1 MAQNENEDNNK
12 RQTRSQSHSSSH
24 LSRPS
29 TPSKS
34 SIPSILLSQF
44 QEYDHSNNGFLNWDE
59 FCAMCSDKNINE
71 DERDTY
77 WKELGG
83 ENQNSTIS
91 YQQDPSRAKFIRK
104 RYIHRSNDDESITD
118 RLSND
123 EDEDEDDTPS
133 TSIYEQ
139 TKSRKEIANIDGARC
154 QSAPA
159 TANAPHVHPNPTL
172 TKQQHHSDDEHMR
185 EAHRLVRSST
195 AKSEFSVSV
204 TTLFERGP
212 LKVFERFDMEQNGTL
227 NVSQFVQMV
236 NALYP
241 TPTSD
246 DHKDQDEDD
255 KVIKDTF
262 VQVDC
267 DKSDRLDYRDGVHD
281 LEAELDRFGEN
292 KPNKTEFLNLCVE
305 VFGNKNEFNVMN
317 ELTNANPIGEV
328 RTCINT
334 FAEHVES
341 GGKHQ
346 YRFAKLTV
354 EQLAQWIEK
363 HGIPSIV
370 KIEELQ
376 REYDTLLRHKSKVD
390 SDLVRKHDEQVLT
403 KRFLDETGED
413 KAKLENDLKQCQ
425 YTKRMLQTRCDNVC
439 EQLEVVQN
447 QLNKTKNDLK
457 IAKKA
462 QKKMRSDED
471 EIEELRAQR
480 ESLQNQLE
488 LYCERHQITKTTV
501 NRFVQTR
508 HPLEFEF
515 DNMKGAT
522 THHHLMPA
530 HPDSDSDE
538 FERNDYEESERFTH
552 TRRYSDESDTNIGS
566 IMSTD
571 GHHQRVPSTVG
582 LSDRDEPLFHDN
594 TGNAMYSASDH
605 YVEPMM
611 DTAQLQ
617 EQIASQLKQCFQDQ
631 AQQIKQLL
639 QAAHQPNELQKN
651 TMQTMVD
658 IKKNCKLTELEIAK
672 QSDNLKEHFQQQTHQ
687 IKADLNTF
695 QRNMTEQLS
704 QSMHQPNEAKDESTV
719 ADTVPQVN
727 QTIPPLTREEWQD
740 LQNKTNQTMQTMA
753 DIKKNWKQTAKQNDN
768 LKKHLEEQTQQ
779 IKGDLNELQQHMKSQ
794 LLQSMHQPNE
804 AKDESTVADIVQ
816 NTPPVTTDEWQWEKM
831 EHAID
836 GLRSQL
842 NAHDKSFAKIQNSLG
857 VCTHISTSAIESAQD
872 KIQMTQLHAETES
885 ATKFSS
891 LGYNLYSMK
900 KQLHD
905 ALDVLNTLKTTLPQ
919 VIAKTVKAA
928 QIHEEE
934 DEDEDDDDDIKHCTK
949 DSTLKVLESQIGKE
963 MTIVLQSQLID
974 DAIHKSKQ
982 ELMDYMDLKFEHKQQ
997 SELLAKECK
1006 EEEEYTNAQRLDDAE
1021 QGQRKD
1027 ALLAQ
1032 FIESNSQV
1040 LDATSDIKKETER
1053 LMSLLRTLV
1062 GLDVAQTMRFANDQN
1077 ETLIKKIQTR
1087 MDDISARIAQ
1097 QGRVTKEHNQTQMKQ
1112 IQARMDAVC
1121 AQITEQ
1127 KEANRVNDRFNDS
1140 IKSHTKLLQ
1149 QMFAESDETIKTE
1162 LEHSSQ
1168 SWFHQLRKYQDSTN
1182 RNFDELKK
1190 DVKVTN
1196 QTNHFGD
1203 EYTTKMMAK
1212 IRANQSSCWRDTGC
1226 GLFAAM
1232 AANFF
1237 FVILFFAHKG
1247 HYA

>member
-488 LYCERHQITKTTV
+488 LYCERHQTTKTTV
-501 NRFVQTR
+501 DR
-508 HPLEFEF
+508 LEKERQLLEI
-515 DNMKGAT
+515 DNMNQNQAPLMGAT
-522 THHHLMPA
+522 THHLKPA
-530 HPDSDSDE
+530 HPESDSDE

-582 LSDRDEPLFHDN
+582 LSDRDEPLFN
-594 TGNAMYSASDH
+594 MYPASDH

-719 ADTVPQVN
+719 ADIV
-727 QTIPPLTREEWQD
+727 PLTREEWQD
-740 LQNKTNQTMQTMA
+740 VQRKINQTMQTIAEIKSCAPTELDMAKQDENLKEHFQKQTQQIKANLNEVERNMTQQLLQSMPQPNDAKDELAGEKWLQLQNNIKQTMQTMA
-753 DIKKNWKQTAKQNDN
+753 DIKKNWKQTDSEIAKQNDN

-779 IKGDLNELQQHMKSQ
+779 IKADLTEFQQHMKSQ

-804 AKDESTVADIVQ
+804 AKDESTVADIVPS
-816 NTPPVTTDEWQWEKM
+816 THEITTI
-831 EHAID
+831 AI
-836 GLRSQL
+836 
-842 NAHDKSFAKIQNSLG
+842 NAP
-857 VCTHISTSAIESAQD
+857 
-872 KIQMTQLHAETES
+872 
-885 ATKFSS
+885 TK
-891 LGYNLYSMK
+891 
-900 KQLHD
+900 
-905 ALDVLNTLKTTLPQ
+905 
-919 VIAKTVKAA
+919 
-928 QIHEEE
+928 
-934 DEDEDDDDDIKHCTK
+934 
-949 DSTLKVLESQIGKE
+949 
-963 MTIVLQSQLID
+963 
-974 DAIHKSKQ
+974 
-982 ELMDYMDLKFEHKQQ
+982 
-997 SELLAKECK
+997 
-1006 EEEEYTNAQRLDDAE
+1006 
-1021 QGQRKD
+1021 
-1027 ALLAQ
+1027 
-1032 FIESNSQV
+1032 
-1040 LDATSDIKKETER
+1040 
-1053 LMSLLRTLV
+1053 
-1062 GLDVAQTMRFANDQN
+1062 
-1077 ETLIKKIQTR
+1077 
-1087 MDDISARIAQ
+1087 
-1097 QGRVTKEHNQTQMKQ
+1097 
-1112 IQARMDAVC
+1112 
-1121 AQITEQ
+1121 
-1127 KEANRVNDRFNDS
+1127 
-1140 IKSHTKLLQ
+1140 
-1149 QMFAESDETIKTE
+1149 
-1162 LEHSSQ
+1162 
-1168 SWFHQLRKYQDSTN
+1168 
-1182 RNFDELKK
+1182 
-1190 DVKVTN
+1190 
-1196 QTNHFGD
+1196 
-1203 EYTTKMMAK
+1203 
-1212 IRANQSSCWRDTGC
+1212 
-1226 GLFAAM
+1226 
-1232 AANFF
+1232 
-1237 FVILFFAHKG
+1237 
-1247 HYA
+1247 

>member
-1 MAQNENEDNNK
+1 
-12 RQTRSQSHSSSH
+12 
-24 LSRPS
+24 
-29 TPSKS
+29 
-34 SIPSILLSQF
+34 
-44 QEYDHSNNGFLNWDE
+44 
-59 FCAMCSDKNINE
+59 
-71 DERDTY
+71 
-77 WKELGG
+77 
-83 ENQNSTIS
+83 
-91 YQQDPSRAKFIRK
+91 
-104 RYIHRSNDDESITD
+104 
-118 RLSND
+118 
-123 EDEDEDDTPS
+123 
-133 TSIYEQ
+133 
-139 TKSRKEIANIDGARC
+139 
-154 QSAPA
+154 
-159 TANAPHVHPNPTL
+159 
-172 TKQQHHSDDEHMR
+172 
-185 EAHRLVRSST
+185 
-195 AKSEFSVSV
+195 
-204 TTLFERGP
+204 
-212 LKVFERFDMEQNGTL
+212 
-227 NVSQFVQMV
+227 
-236 NALYP
+236 
-241 TPTSD
+241 
-246 DHKDQDEDD
+246 
-255 KVIKDTF
+255 
-262 VQVDC
+262 
-267 DKSDRLDYRDGVHD
+267 
-281 LEAELDRFGEN
+281 
-292 KPNKTEFLNLCVE
+292 
-305 VFGNKNEFNVMN
+305 
-317 ELTNANPIGEV
+317 
-328 RTCINT
+328 
-334 FAEHVES
+334 
-341 GGKHQ
+341 
-346 YRFAKLTV
+346 
-354 EQLAQWIEK
+354 
-363 HGIPSIV
+363 
-370 KIEELQ
+370 
-376 REYDTLLRHKSKVD
+376 
-390 SDLVRKHDEQVLT
+390 
-403 KRFLDETGED
+403 
-413 KAKLENDLKQCQ
+413 
-425 YTKRMLQTRCDNVC
+425 
-439 EQLEVVQN
+439 
-447 QLNKTKNDLK
+447 
-457 IAKKA
+457 
-462 QKKMRSDED
+462 
-471 EIEELRAQR
+471 
-480 ESLQNQLE
+480 
-488 LYCERHQITKTTV
+488 
-501 NRFVQTR
+501 
-508 HPLEFEF
+508 
-515 DNMKGAT
+515 
-522 THHHLMPA
+522 
-530 HPDSDSDE
+530 
-538 FERNDYEESERFTH
+538 
-552 TRRYSDESDTNIGS
+552 
-566 IMSTD
+566 
-571 GHHQRVPSTVG
+571 
-582 LSDRDEPLFHDN
+582 
-594 TGNAMYSASDH
+594 
-605 YVEPMM
+605 
-611 DTAQLQ
+611 
-617 EQIASQLKQCFQDQ
+617 
-631 AQQIKQLL
+631 
-639 QAAHQPNELQKN
+639 
-651 TMQTMVD
+651 
-658 IKKNCKLTELEIAK
+658 
-672 QSDNLKEHFQQQTHQ
+672 
-687 IKADLNTF
+687 
-695 QRNMTEQLS
+695 
-704 QSMHQPNEAKDESTV
+704 
-719 ADTVPQVN
+719 
-727 QTIPPLTREEWQD
+727 
-740 LQNKTNQTMQTMA
+740 MA
-753 DIKKNWKQTAKQNDN
+753 DIKKNWKQTDSEIAKQNDN

-779 IKGDLNELQQHMKSQ
+779 IKGDLNELQQHMKSQLLQSMHQPNEAKDESSDLDIVHKVKQNTPHFTTDEWRDLQDKTNQTIQTMEDIKKNYKQTELEISKQNDNLKEHFQQQTQQTQQIKADLTEFQQHMKSQ